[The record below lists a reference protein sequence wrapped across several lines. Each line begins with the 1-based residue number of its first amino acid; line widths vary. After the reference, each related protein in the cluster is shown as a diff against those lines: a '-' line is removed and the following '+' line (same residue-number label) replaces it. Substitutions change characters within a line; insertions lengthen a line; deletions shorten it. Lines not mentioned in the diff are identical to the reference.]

1 MSFSFAPAGQPP
13 QNSTTVPA
21 LVVPEV
27 PTIATAVAAPEPIS
41 PFAFR
46 NRNKSKFSVYFQG
59 AIFLAFTVVVAAT
72 VGIFAYRG
80 YLKSMI
86 ETKKQELETK
96 QSSFKKLPLDDM
108 IKITN
113 RLKVVNQTIKKQ
125 ASVRTAFLLLESGVE
140 NPVTYSKFSLSFSE
154 SKKVYTLNLSAD
166 APSYHT
172 MIQQIETFRDPVY
185 KNYFSNI
192 EISRP
197 TIDEKGNGSFVIN
210 TTVNLQGVLPETFS
224 LTASSTAVATTTN
237 EGVGSLAPSGAL
249 EVLAATNTPQQ

>member
-27 PTIATAVAAPEPIS
+27 PSIAATVEAPEPVS

-59 AIFLAFTVVVAAT
+59 AIFLAFTAVVTAT
-72 VGIFAYRG
+72 VGIFVYQE
-80 YLKSMI
+80 YLKSQI
-86 ETKKQELETK
+86 ESKKQELETK
-96 QSSFKKLPLDDM
+96 QSEFKKLPLSEM
-108 IKITN
+108 IKTTD
-113 RLKVVNQTIKKQ
+113 RLKMVNQTMKKQ

-140 NPVTYSKFSLSFSE
+140 NPVTYTKFDLTFSE
-154 SKKVYTLNLSAD
+154 SKKVYTLNLSAN

-172 MIQQIETFRDPVY
+172 MIQQAETLKDPIY

-192 EISRP
+192 EISKP
-197 TIDEKGNGSFVIN
+197 SIDDKGNGSFMVSA
-210 TTVNLQGVLPETFS
+210 VVALQGVLPETFS
-224 LTASSTAVATTTN
+224 LITSSTTASTTT
-237 EGVGSLAPSGAL
+237 ESAVSSGLPGLPGVIVAS
-249 EVLAATNTPQQ
+249 NTPQQ